1 MDNIETINAK
11 HFSQCIL
18 FYKAP
23 SKAVR
28 DRLFDP
34 LRHMSAICLENPEKI
49 LDFYQPLT
57 EIIEILKDTVHTK
70 SNTDLDELNKN
81 TKLTDHMTHGY
92 VYGV

>member
-1 MDNIETINAK
+1 MEELGQILDLISSCLSFEPSARPTIKQLYHSPLFQMDNIETINAK

-49 LDFYQPLT
+49 LDFY
-57 EIIEILKDTVHTK
+57 
-70 SNTDLDELNKN
+70 
-81 TKLTDHMTHGY
+81 
-92 VYGV
+92 